1 MEKFKQISLCVVPY
15 IVAAGMLY
23 PLAAIV
29 GASWDAF
36 TWERTDRM
44 FFFICVVIA
53 GTMLALRINREE
65 A

>member
-1 MEKFKQISLCVVPY
+1 MDKAKQLFLCVVPY
-15 IVAAGMLY
+15 VVAFVMLY
-23 PLAAIV
+23 PMAAII

-36 TWERTDRM
+36 TWGRTDRM
-44 FFFICVVIA
+44 FFFICVATA